1 MNHIVKIV
9 VAVLVAALIAVIGLI
24 VISNNAGDKTPEAI
38 ATTAPKTEA
47 AAIEATAMPEATQ
60 EPVKTTE
67 TEVGSVSN
75 EAQKDQKYQAQDTMY
90 EGALA
95 GMTAEEI
102 EKQALAEEESHGTGT
117 ESND

>member
-1 MNHIVKIV
+1 MQPIMKIV
-9 VAVLVAALIAVIGLI
+9 VALLTVALIVVIGLI
-24 VISNNAGDKTPEAI
+24 VISNSAGDKTPGVE
-38 ATTAPKTEA
+38 ATTAPTMEA
-47 AAIEATAMPEATQ
+47 ATIETTAMPEATQ
-60 EPVKTTE
+60 EPVKITE
-67 TEVGSVSN
+67 TENGSVSE
-75 EAQKDQKYQAQDTMY
+75 EAQEDQSDLAQDTMY